1 MEFSEIVQRRHSVK
15 SYDPEKNIS
24 DAELRELFEEV
35 VLSPSSYN
43 LQHWTFIAV
52 REPAMKQQ
60 LKEAAWGQSQM
71 EDCSVAVLVCGKL
84 DAYQD
89 APEIYKDAPR
99 EVQEGM
105 LPMINNFYEG
115 KEQLQRDEALRSASL
130 AAMTLMYSATSRGWA
145 TCPMI
150 GFDPEAVCRLLH
162 LTPNL
167 VPVMFVVL
175 GRQNDAPRPRSQR
188 HPMAKVVR
196 LNTLDGPGLTGMPHP
211 TEKPGPAAPLPASL

>member
-1 MEFSEIVQRRHSVK
+1 MEFSEIVQRRQSVK
-15 SYDPEKNIS
+15 SYDPEQSIS
-24 DAELRELFEEV
+24 DGELRELFDQV
-35 VLSPSSYN
+35 VLSPSSFN

-52 REPAMKQQ
+52 REPALKQQ
-60 LKEAAWGQSQM
+60 LKEAASGQSQM
-71 EDCSVAVLVCGKL
+71 EDCSVAVLVCGNL

-89 APEIYKDAPR
+89 APEIYKGAPVR
-99 EVQEGM
+99 IQEIM
-105 LPMINNFYEG
+105 LPKIQKFYEG
-115 KEQLQRDEALRSASL
+115 NPQIQRDEAIRSASL

-175 GRQNDAPRPRSQR
+175 GRQNDAPRPRSYR
-188 HPMAKVVR
+188 HPMEKVVR

-211 TEKPGPAAPLPASL
+211 PEKPDPVPLSAGA